1 MNGTVTG
8 TMTSAEDRQGQKA
21 PTLYDVAK
29 VAGVSHQTVSRVV
42 KGHTNI
48 GPDIRERVDAAIIE
62 LNYKPNLL
70 ARSLATSRSHRIG
83 ALVYELLESGPSKI
97 MEGASK
103 RAREAGYLL
112 DIVSLDPED
121 EGGISQAI
129 SLINQPELAGLI
141 IFTPTDH
148 VVDALKDASFLVPL
162 TLESESNG
170 WSDDG
175 APKMGEAG
183 VEELVQ
189 HLADFGHTRFF
200 HISGPAGWLAARA
213 RSEAYDRALAARGL
227 VSVGTVFG
235 DWSAK
240 SGYEATASIPL
251 SEVTAI
257 VAANDQMAL
266 GVIAALDERGVRV
279 PEDISIVGF
288 DDIPESQ
295 YFHPGLTTMNF
306 DFAERGRTAVNDLL
320 AKIEGK
326 EPTAHPKAA
335 PPRIIVRASSGP
347 APIR

>member
-1 MNGTVTG
+1 
-8 TMTSAEDRQGQKA
+8 MTDAEDRQGLKA

-70 ARSLATSRSHRIG
+70 ARSLATSKSHRIG

-121 EGGISQAI
+121 ENGISQAI

-141 IFTPTDH
+141 VFTPTDH

-170 WSDDG
+170 WSDEG

-183 VEELVQ
+183 VEELVA
-189 HLADFGHTRFF
+189 HLADFGHTKFF
-200 HISGPAGWLAARA
+200 HVAGPAGWLAARA
-213 RSEAYDRALAARGL
+213 RANAYDRALASRGL
-227 VSVGTVFG
+227 VSVGSVNG
-235 DWSAK
+235 DWSAR
-240 SGYEATASIPL
+240 SGYAAAEKIPL
-251 SEVTAI
+251 DQITAI

-266 GVIAALDERGVRV
+266 GVLAALDERGVRV

-288 DDIPESQ
+288 DDIPESE
-295 YFHPGLTTMNF
+295 YFHPGLTTVNF

-320 AKIEGK
+320 ALINGDKIS
-326 EPTAHPKAA
+326 AHPKAS
-335 PPRIIVRASSGP
+335 PPRIVVRASSGP
-347 APIR
+347 VPR